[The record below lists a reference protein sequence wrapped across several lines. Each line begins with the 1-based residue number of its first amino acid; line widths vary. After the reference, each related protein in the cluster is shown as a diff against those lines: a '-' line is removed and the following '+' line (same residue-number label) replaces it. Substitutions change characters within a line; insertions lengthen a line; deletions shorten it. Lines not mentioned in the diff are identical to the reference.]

1 MTRGLPL
8 LASLLLASCGQDA
21 QPETNSD
28 PVNNA
33 VAVEQPANQC
43 TPPTLAMENGAQPF
57 GQGSALLG
65 EFKANFAAAFE
76 RACAKDLFKE
86 KPLIDPK
93 AADQKHLF
101 LVNAPEANIASIYLS
116 AIDANRMVLEYP
128 FLTGD
133 GRTQVPSADELEEA
147 IYCEVVGATPEEQ
160 EASGRCLAD

>member
-1 MTRGLPL
+1 MMRGVPL
-8 LASLLLASCGQDA
+8 LAGLLLAACNQDA
-21 QPETNSD
+21 QSEGNSD
-28 PVNNA
+28 SVA
-33 VAVEQPANQC
+33 DVVAVEQPGNQC

-65 EFKANFAAAFE
+65 EFTANFAAAYE
-76 RACAKDLFKE
+76 RACAKGLFKE

-93 AADQKHLF
+93 AADQKQLF

-116 AIDANRMVLEYP
+116 KIDANRMVLEYP

-147 IYCEVVGATPEEQ
+147 IYCQVHGATAEEQ
-160 EASGRCLAD
+160 EASGRCLVD